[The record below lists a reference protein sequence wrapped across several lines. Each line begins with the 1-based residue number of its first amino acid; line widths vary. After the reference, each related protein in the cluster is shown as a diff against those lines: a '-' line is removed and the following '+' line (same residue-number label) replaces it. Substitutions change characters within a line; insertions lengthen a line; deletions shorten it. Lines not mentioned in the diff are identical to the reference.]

1 MFDNDHS
8 FLQSSQ
14 HHNSTIPKFHIS
26 TAYTS
31 ARVISVIPSQ
41 FVFIYF
47 QNNIAIFPQVCP
59 LKKFNNRY
67 HFICWFLIWKKG
79 LIKYIMLQVLSFFG
93 YCFDHLRFHIFH
105 PLRFHMGQKDSLR
118 PTESPNL
125 SVVVHEVATNTYK
138 FKIPSTFQRPWI
150 PWNDLHSKLKH
161 ILNSSPL
168 TNRKWNKSV
177 GTFLRLETQWIKL
190 LEKWEQKKSLNGSVQ
205 LSVSGWNFGYL
216 SVIS

>member
-1 MFDNDHS
+1 
-8 FLQSSQ
+8 
-14 HHNSTIPKFHIS
+14 
-26 TAYTS
+26 
-31 ARVISVIPSQ
+31 
-41 FVFIYF
+41 
-47 QNNIAIFPQVCP
+47 
-59 LKKFNNRY
+59 
-67 HFICWFLIWKKG
+67 
-79 LIKYIMLQVLSFFG
+79 MLQVLLFFG

-105 PLRFHMGQKDSLR
+105 HLRFQMSHKESLR

-125 SVVVHEVATNTYK
+125 SVLVDGVATNTYS

-190 LEKWEQKKSLNGSVQ
+190 LEKWEKTSPIVSFRLKFRLFISNQ
-205 LSVSGWNFGYL
+205 LKFGFSFNL
-216 SVIS
+216 LIFLPR